1 MNLQPGRGFV
11 LSPSLALWGDEEWQ
25 RVLPLF
31 SRNGKRP
38 RDSANMPG
46 TVTHLPGHPHRA
58 ERQSIV
64 PARIRPPS
72 SSSRLAGAVSRR
84 AMQASVKQALS
95 TGERGRDCDRADR
108 RLVTAFRSASRC
120 IERINDAKGTA
131 MLEENRMARNPLRR
145 SGFNCNYTF
154 GRGAHFQT
162 REGASCSGKYVQMP
176 REVGVDRPTARWR
189 AGTNSFHHLSSPLI
203 RKSGRVAEA
212 SECADSK
219 ETGLRLSFQRL
230 RIVA

>member
-1 MNLQPGRGFV
+1 MNLQPGRGFA

-38 RDSANMPG
+38 RDSANTPG

-64 PARIRPPS
+64 PARIRPLS

-108 RLVTAFRSASRC
+108 RSMTAFRSASRC
-120 IERINDAKGTA
+120 TRFASRCTERINDAKGTA
-131 MLEENRMARNPLRR
+131 MLEENRMAR
-145 SGFNCNYTF
+145 
-154 GRGAHFQT
+154 T
-162 REGASCSGKYVQMP
+162 RCVEAGSTAITLLGEEPVTS
-176 REVGVDRPTARWR
+176 REDFRTAI
-189 AGTNSFHHLSSPLI
+189 S
-203 RKSGRVAEA
+203 
-212 SECADSK
+212 
-219 ETGLRLSFQRL
+219 
-230 RIVA
+230 